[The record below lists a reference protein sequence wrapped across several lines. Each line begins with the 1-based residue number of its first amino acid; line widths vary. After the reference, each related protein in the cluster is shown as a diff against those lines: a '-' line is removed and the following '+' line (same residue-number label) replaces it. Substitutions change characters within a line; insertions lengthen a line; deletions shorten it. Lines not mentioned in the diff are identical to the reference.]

1 MYAVIQTG
9 GKQYRVEPGQTITVE
24 RLPGDQG
31 ESVEF
36 DDVRLISGQGEDAV
50 TIGRPTVEGA
60 KVVGEI
66 AWQGRDKKITVYK
79 ARRRKGY
86 RRRYGH
92 RQDYTAVTIN
102 DVVAP

>member
-9 GKQYRVEPGQTITVE
+9 GKQYRVQPGQTIAVE
-24 RLPGDQG
+24 KLPGDKG
-31 ESVEF
+31 EAVEF
-36 DDVRLISGQGEDAV
+36 DDVRLVAGEGDDAV
-50 TIGRPTVEGA
+50 QIGQPTVPGA
-60 KVVGEI
+60 KVTGKI
-66 AWQGRDKKITVYK
+66 AWQARDKKISVYK

-92 RQDYTAVTIN
+92 RQYYTAVTIS

>member
-9 GKQYRVEPGQTITVE
+9 GKQYRVQPGQTITVE
-24 RLPGDQG
+24 KLQG
-31 ESVEF
+31 ESGQAVEF
-36 DDVRLISGQGEDAV
+36 GDVRLIAGDGDDVQL
-50 TIGRPTVEGA
+50 GRPTLEGA

-66 AWQGRDKKITVYK
+66 AEQGRDKKITVYK

-92 RQDYTAVTIN
+92 RQDFTAVKIS
-102 DVVAP
+102 DIVAP

>member
-24 RLPGDQG
+24 KLPGEAG
-31 ESVEF
+31 EPVEF
-36 DDVRLISGQGEDAV
+36 AHVLLIAGDGDDAV
-50 TIGRPTVEGA
+50 TIGQPVVEGA
-60 KVVGEI
+60 KVTGEI

-79 ARRRKGY
+79 AKRRKDY

-92 RQDYTAVTIN
+92 RQDYTAVKIS